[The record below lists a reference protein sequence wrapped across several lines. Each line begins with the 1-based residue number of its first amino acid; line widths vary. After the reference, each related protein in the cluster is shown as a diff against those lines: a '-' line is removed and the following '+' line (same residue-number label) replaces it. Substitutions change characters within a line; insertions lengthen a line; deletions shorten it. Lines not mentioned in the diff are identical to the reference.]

1 MLAHLQQVS
10 IFSSTLALFL
20 ILGVNWAFTLVHILQ
35 EWKGEEVPLWRV
47 FGAVVGA
54 RVPDWLGFVG
64 FTVGL
69 TAALWLVGLAAI
81 GGWAPIVGQ
90 LTLPAGVGALGVLVG
105 ARIGDS
111 VVSHWAL
118 YGLGYRPNPGLSS
131 TILYCAEAIFI
142 LATFWKGFSLA
153 PGAAWFGCV
162 LGAFFFCLV
171 LPLLR
176 CLRLVPAL
184 RRDRWRRG
192 EPLPAWAKA

>member
-20 ILGVNWAFTLVHILQ
+20 ILGINWAFTLIHILQ

-64 FTVGL
+64 FTLAL
-69 TAALWLVGLAAI
+69 TALQWAVGVAAI
-81 GGWAPIVGQ
+81 AGWAPILGL
-90 LTLPAGVGALGVLVG
+90 LTLPAAVGALGVVIG

-118 YGLGYRPNPGLSS
+118 YALGYRPNPGLSS
-131 TILYCAEAIFI
+131 TVLYCVEVVFI
-142 LATFWKGFSLA
+142 VTTFWKGLSLA
-153 PGAAWFGCV
+153 PGAAWLGIA
-162 LGAFFFCLV
+162 LGALFFCLV

-176 CLRLVPAL
+176 CLRAVPAL
-184 RRDRWRRG
+184 RREPWTRG
-192 EPLPAWAKA
+192 EPLPSWAKA